1 MAPFFSRSR
10 TTSQAARADTPSL
23 VIDDAPPPPPPP
35 DPHAFL
41 PLHIAP
47 PPRSSSASVSVAAFP
62 ASPSGGTIT
71 GPSTPPPQYGY
82 LSYRPGTTL
91 GLAQAAALAD
101 VLCAELTA
109 RGAPSTPFIFSALA
123 LDVSRVKIN
132 RLIDAFLGTCVIG
145 IGKEKED
152 REKRWREEVRFG
164 AGVHEMGFVLRW
176 GMARVRRANGERG
189 LLSLSYYDEWARNEE
204 AQHYPPTHIH
214 ALLRPLPPA
223 LRSLLHALL
232 TLLSRVVAH
241 SAKSGHTPPSL
252 APLFGPLVFGLGK
265 EGAGFSGVYE
275 RYLASTTAMEHLL
288 LAFFRAQD
296 AETVGGAPTRLREWI
311 AGYPGAL
318 GRARREA
325 PTRPGALEARK
336 GARVVRLMSVRR
348 NVRTYES
355 DIVKNGSLWGYSAPN
370 HPPTALAATREWERM
385 TVGGREPRYSDNYK
399 KRLDLPTGAVPATPP
414 AAGNGVK
421 EYGVSSYLSPTGTT
435 SPYGDYL
442 GGAPLSSTPSLTTSE
457 GHDDKFKSLTDLKW
471 GEFEALGFD
480 EQGVQDKLKF
490 DLGESA
496 RSARKVKRGTIS
508 WNDFSSDGFLRGD
521 DGLDVGLRFTLDNP
535 LGVGAAAHPLNEKE
549 IKERHAELTKKLKKR
564 EKSLP
569 AFGWDTAPVLGPDVL
584 IEESF
589 LDVYCDLLCGGWQ
602 TPSEPSVPPHP
613 ADGHPP
619 GTPDRHRRRPS
630 MGGLSEADLAREC
643 NWAMVEYKSLQ
654 ASSSSIAGRGPSPL
668 PTSSS
673 NSNDPRHGSTL
684 ILFEE
689 FVPHEYR
696 QQLALMLGGHNQRK
710 RLPSLFSS
718 SPASSP
724 SKSPSKS
731 SPSTPV
737 KTSNKAPF
745 AATMPS
751 KGRKGGGKW
760 KQAATLNGKP
770 YNVGDVPELQRA
782 PSSATSQKEHEF
794 EGMLRGDRVSETKVI
809 RLTPVDDG
817 ERTESGEGTTEF
829 GVARARSRGKDD
841 AKDASRKSRFRL
853 TTVGQPLSPAEYNPV
868 EFETQVIEEGDD
880 GKPSGKGKKHK
891 DDDAWVDILI
901 AGQDRMP
908 GQDAEARPRA
918 GGARA
923 NTYDP
928 DLASREVQEVLRGVH
943 RDSVDVDNFY
953 GQDPHA
959 SVDDVDEIET
969 IPHRDDRPRA
979 QEPESQAYTDIDYA
993 ESEADRDAAS
1003 LLQDEQSGYGGDD
1016 DIDDDDESIR
1026 SPALDAI
1033 QQKKRQ
1039 LSYFDLHPERRPV
1052 SQDAAPRPSIESGLT
1067 DESAMLDST
1076 VPDSDTEEGA
1086 GLRPVKAGSYV
1097 NDFDD
1102 DEPRQKTPPAQ
1113 TNGAGAGA
1121 GAAKSKTASL
1131 IEMYRERERAGQASP
1146 SKIPVRGPVPLAV
1159 GTAPPMNATGLA
1171 ARPDVPP
1178 LDILDPPP
1186 PLLEPGRESP
1196 GRYVHGAPLHNVL
1209 EEPEEE
1215 E

>member
-1 MAPFFSRSR
+1 MAPSIFSRTR
-10 TTSQAARADTPSL
+10 TTSQAARAETPTF
-23 VIDDAPPPPPPP
+23 VPDDLPPPPPPPPP

-47 PPRSSSASVSVAAFP
+47 PPRTSSTSVAAFP
-62 ASPSGGTIT
+62 SAATTPSPTA
-71 GPSTPPPQYGY
+71 PPAYGY

-123 LDVSRVKIN
+123 LDVSRAKIN
-132 RLIDAFLGTCVIG
+132 RLVDAFLGTCVIG
-145 IGKEKED
+145 VGKEKDE
-152 REKRWREEVRFG
+152 RERRWREEVRFG
-164 AGVHEMGFVLRW
+164 AGVHELAFVLRW
-176 GMARVRRANGERG
+176 GIARVRRANGERG
-189 LLSLSYYDEWARNEE
+189 LLSLAYYDEWARKEE
-204 AQHYPPTHIH
+204 ALAHPPSHIH

-232 TLLSRVVAH
+232 TLLSRVVAN

-252 APLFGPLVFGLGK
+252 APLFGPLIF
-265 EGAGFSGVYE
+265 GAGKDGQSFGAVYE
-275 RYLASTTAMEHLL
+275 RYLGATTAMEHVL

-318 GRARREA
+318 GKARREA

-336 GARVVRLMSVRR
+336 GARIVRLMSVRR
-348 NVRTYES
+348 NVRTYEA
-355 DIVKNGSLWGYSAPN
+355 DLIKNGSLWGYAPPAQ
-370 HPPTALAATREWERM
+370 PPTALAATREWERM
-385 TVGGREPRYSDNYK
+385 TVGGREPRYSDGFK
-399 KRLDLPTGAVPATPP
+399 KRLDLPAGAAPAVPAP
-414 AAGNGVK
+414 AGMGAAR
-421 EYGVSSYLSPTGTT
+421 EYGLASYLSPSDST
-435 SPYGDYL
+435 SPYGDYM

-457 GHDDKFKSLTDLKW
+457 GHDEKFKSLTDLKW

-521 DGLDVGLRFTLDNP
+521 DGLDEGLRFTLDNP
-535 LGVGAAAHPLNEKE
+535 LGTGTSTHPLNEKE
-549 IKERHAELTKKLKKR
+549 
-564 EKSLP
+564 SLP

-584 IEESF
+584 IEEAF

-602 TPSEPSVPPHP
+602 APAEPSVPPP
-613 ADGHPP
+613 QSLDGHSP

-630 MGGLSEADLAREC
+630 IGGLSEADLAKEC
-643 NWAMVEYKSLQ
+643 NWAMAEFKSLQ

-668 PTSSS
+668 PASS
-673 NSNDPRHGSTL
+673 NSNDPRQGSTL

-724 SKSPSKS
+724 SKSSSKSASKS

-737 KTSNKAPF
+737 KSSIKTPF

-770 YNVGDVPELQRA
+770 YHVGDVPDPQRSPSTA
-782 PSSATSQKEHEF
+782 PSQKEHEF
-794 EGMLRGDRVSETKVI
+794 DSMLRGDRVSETKVI

-817 ERTESGEGTTEF
+817 ERTESGEGATEF
-829 GVARARSRGKDD
+829 GVARARSRVKED

-853 TTVGQPLSPAEYNPV
+853 TTAGQPLSPAEYNPV
-868 EFETQVIEEGDD
+868 EFETQVIEEPEDGDAQT
-880 GKPSGKGKKHK
+880 KGKKHNK

-908 GQDAEARPRA
+908 GQEADPRLRA
-918 GGARA
+918 AGARA
-923 NTYDP
+923 NAYDP

-953 GQDPHA
+953 GEDPHA
-959 SVDDVDEIET
+959 SVDAVDEIET
-969 IPHRDDRPRA
+969 IPNRMERGRA
-979 QEPESQAYTDIDYA
+979 QEPESHAYTDMDYA

-1003 LLQDEQSGYGGDD
+1003 MLDEQQSAYGADD
-1016 DIDDDDESIR
+1016 DADDDDDSIR

-1052 SQDAAPRPSIESGLT
+1052 SQEAPPRPSVESGLT
-1067 DESAMLDST
+1067 DESAMMDASA
-1076 VPDSDTEEGA
+1076 PADSDTED

-1102 DEPRQKTPPAQ
+1102 DEPRQKTPPAHA
-1113 TNGAGAGA
+1113 NGAGAGAGA

-1146 SKIPVRGPVPLAV
+1146 SKIPVRGPVPLPV
-1159 GTAPPMNATGLA
+1159 GAAPPMSATGLA
-1171 ARPDVPP
+1171 GRPDVPP
-1178 LDILDPPP
+1178 LETEILDPPP
-1186 PLLEPGRESP
+1186 LPLLEPGRESP

>member
-1 MAPFFSRSR
+1 M
-10 TTSQAARADTPSL
+10 TPSRRGRFWW
-23 VIDDAPPPPPPP
+23 IPSSAPPP

-62 ASPSGGTIT
+62 ASPSGGAIT
-71 GPSTPPPQYGY
+71 GPNIPSPQYGY

-123 LDVSRVKIN
+123 LDVSRAKIN

-152 REKRWREEVRFG
+152 REKRWREE
-164 AGVHEMGFVLRW
+164 
-176 GMARVRRANGERG
+176 
-189 LLSLSYYDEWARNEE
+189 WARNEE
-204 AQHYPPTHIH
+204 
-214 ALLRPLPPA
+214 
-223 LRSLLHALL
+223 
-232 TLLSRVVAH
+232 
-241 SAKSGHTPPSL
+241 AKSGHTPPSL

-265 EGAGFSGVYE
+265 EGAGFSAVYE

-311 AGYPGAL
+311 AGLP
-318 GRARREA
+318 GRAREGEEGSFLPTGRRADRPSAA

-355 DIVKNGSLWGYSAPN
+355 DLVKNGSLWGYSAPK

-385 TVGGREPRYSDNYK
+385 TVGGREPRYSDNFK

-414 AAGNGVK
+414 AAGNGAK
-421 EYGVSSYLSPTGTT
+421 EYGMSSYLSPASTT

-442 GGAPLSSTPSLTTSE
+442 NGVPLSSTPSLTTSE
-457 GHDDKFKSLTDLKW
+457 GHDDKFKSLTELKW

-496 RSARKVKRGTIS
+496 RSAPQARKVKRGTIS

-521 DGLDVGLRFTLDNP
+521 DGLDDGLRFTLDNP
-535 LGVGAAAHPLNEKE
+535 LGIGVSAHPLNEKE

-564 EKSLP
+564 EKASACTSLP

-584 IEESF
+584 TEESF

-602 TPSEPSVPPHP
+602 TPSE
-613 ADGHPP
+613 
-619 GTPDRHRRRPS
+619 R
-630 MGGLSEADLAREC
+630 
-643 NWAMVEYKSLQ
+643 
-654 ASSSSIAGRGPSPL
+654 
-668 PTSSS
+668 
-673 NSNDPRHGSTL
+673 STL

-689 FVPHEYR
+689 FVPLEYR

-751 KGRKGGGKW
+751 K
-760 KQAATLNGKP
+760 AATLNGKP

-829 GVARARSRGKDD
+829 GVAHARSRGKDD
-841 AKDASRKSRFRL
+841 AKDASHKSRFRL
-853 TTVGQPLSPAEYNPV
+853 TTIGQPLSLAEYSPV

-880 GKPSGKGKKHK
+880 GEPSGKGKKHK

-908 GQDAEARPRA
+908 RQDAEARPRA
-918 GGARA
+918 GGTRA
-923 NTYDP
+923 NIYDP
-928 DLASREVQEVLRGVH
+928 DLASREVQEVLRSVH
-943 RDSVDVDNFY
+943 RGSVDVDNFY
-953 GQDPHA
+953 GQVPHA

-993 ESEADRDAAS
+993 ESEVDRDAAS
-1003 LLQDEQSGYGGDD
+1003 VLQDEQSGYGGAD
-1016 DIDDDDESIR
+1016 DIDDDEESIR

-1039 LSYFDLHPERRPV
+1039 LSYFDLHPERRP
-1052 SQDAAPRPSIESGLT
+1052 
-1067 DESAMLDST
+1067 
-1076 VPDSDTEEGA
+1076 
-1086 GLRPVKAGSYV
+1086 
-1097 NDFDD
+1097 
-1102 DEPRQKTPPAQ
+1102 
-1113 TNGAGAGA
+1113 
-1121 GAAKSKTASL
+1121 
-1131 IEMYRERERAGQASP
+1131 
-1146 SKIPVRGPVPLAV
+1146 
-1159 GTAPPMNATGLA
+1159 
-1171 ARPDVPP
+1171 
-1178 LDILDPPP
+1178 
-1186 PLLEPGRESP
+1186 
-1196 GRYVHGAPLHNVL
+1196 
-1209 EEPEEE
+1209 
-1215 E
+1215 

>member
-10 TTSQAARADTPSL
+10 TTSQAARTDTPSL
-23 VIDDAPPPPPPP
+23 VLDDAPPPAPSP
-35 DPHAFL
+35 DPQAFL

-62 ASPSGGTIT
+62 ASPSGSAIT
-71 GPSTPPPQYGY
+71 GPNIPSPQYGY
-82 LSYRPGTTL
+82 LSYRPGSTL

-109 RGAPSTPFIFSALA
+109 RSAPSTPFIFSALA
-123 LDVSRVKIN
+123 LDVSRAKIN
-132 RLIDAFLGTCVIG
+132 RLIDAFLSTCVIG

-152 REKRWREEVRFG
+152 REKRWREEVCFG
-164 AGVHEMGFVLRW
+164 AGVHEMGFVLRC
-176 GMARVRRANGERG
+176 GMVRVRRANGKRG

-214 ALLRPLPPA
+214 ALLRTLPPA

-241 SAKSGHTPPSL
+241 SAKSGHTPPSS

-265 EGAGFSGVYE
+265 EGAGFSVVYE

-296 AETVGGAPTRLREWI
+296 VETVSGAPTRLREWI

-325 PTRPGALEARK
+325 PTRPGALEACK

-355 DIVKNGSLWGYSAPN
+355 DLVKNGSLWGYSAPK

-385 TVGGREPRYSDNYK
+385 TVGGREPRYSDNFK

-414 AAGNGVK
+414 AAGNGEK
-421 EYGVSSYLSPTGTT
+421 EYGMSSYLSPASTT

-442 GGAPLSSTPSLTTSE
+442 GSAPLSSTPSLTTSE
-457 GHDDKFKSLTDLKW
+457 GHDDKFKSLTDLQW

-480 EQGVQDKLKF
+480 EQGVQDELKF
-490 DLGESA
+490 ILGESA

-521 DGLDVGLRFTLDNP
+521 DGLDDVLRFTLDNP
-535 LGVGAAAHPLNEKE
+535 LGIGASAHPLNEKE
-549 IKERHAELTKKLKKR
+549 IKERHADLTKKLKKR
-564 EKSLP
+564 EKASACTSLP
-569 AFGWDTAPVLGPDVL
+569 AFGWDTTPVLGPDVL

-589 LDVYCDLLCGGWQ
+589 LDVYCDLLCGVWQ
-602 TPSEPSVPPHP
+602 IPSEPSSPHP

-630 MGGLSEADLAREC
+630 MGGLSKADPAREC
-643 NWAMVEYKSLQ
+643 NWAMVKYKSLQ
-654 ASSSSIAGRGPSPL
+654 ASSSSIAGRGPSSL
-668 PTSSS
+668 PAVSS
-673 NSNDPRHGSTL
+673 NSNDPRQGSTL

-689 FVPHEYR
+689 FVPLEYR

-782 PSSATSQKEHEF
+782 PSSATSQKEHGF
-794 EGMLRGDRVSETKVI
+794 EEMLRGDRVSETKVI

-817 ERTESGEGTTEF
+817 ERTESGEGCESQVSLSTD
-829 GVARARSRGKDD
+829 S
-841 AKDASRKSRFRL
+841 
-853 TTVGQPLSPAEYNPV
+853 VGQPLSPAEYNPV

-880 GKPSGKGKKHK
+880 GEPSGKGKKHK

-908 GQDAEARPRA
+908 GQGAEARPRA
-918 GGARA
+918 GGTRA

-928 DLASREVQEVLRGVH
+928 DLASCEVQEVLRGVH

-953 GQDPHA
+953 GQDPLA

-993 ESEADRDAAS
+993 ESEADRVAAS
-1003 LLQDEQSGYGGDD
+1003 VLQDERSGYGGDD
-1016 DIDDDDESIR
+1016 DIDDDEESIR

-1039 LSYFDLHPERRPV
+1039 LSCFDLHPERRPA
-1052 SQDAAPRPSIESGLT
+1052 SGNAPRSPT
-1067 DESAMLDST
+1067 A
-1076 VPDSDTEEGA
+1076 
-1086 GLRPVKAGSYV
+1086 V
-1097 NDFDD
+1097 N
-1102 DEPRQKTPPAQ
+1102 
-1113 TNGAGAGA
+1113 
-1121 GAAKSKTASL
+1121 
-1131 IEMYRERERAGQASP
+1131 
-1146 SKIPVRGPVPLAV
+1146 
-1159 GTAPPMNATGLA
+1159 
-1171 ARPDVPP
+1171 
-1178 LDILDPPP
+1178 
-1186 PLLEPGRESP
+1186 
-1196 GRYVHGAPLHNVL
+1196 
-1209 EEPEEE
+1209 
-1215 E
+1215 